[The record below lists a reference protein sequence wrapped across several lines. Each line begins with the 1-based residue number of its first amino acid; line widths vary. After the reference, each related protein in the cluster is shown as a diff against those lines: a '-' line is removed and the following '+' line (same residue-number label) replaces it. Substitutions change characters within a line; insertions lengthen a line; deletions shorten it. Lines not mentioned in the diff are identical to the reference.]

1 MTTLNRPGAPDGH
14 VCGIDAAMEIIGGK
28 WKVLILWAL
37 DDRPARRFGE
47 LRRLLPGVTEK
58 VLASHLREMEADG
71 IVRRVSYEEV
81 PPRVE
86 YSLTASGARLNAALV
101 PLADWG
107 RERVAA
113 ARAAGAE
120 APVGRVVDG
129 RAVDEQAA
137 AGQDADERDPGP
149 QAAAAR
155 ASGAP
160 APGEEHPRPRA
171 TPARRPAEGRPP
183 GALPAAAASGEQRP
197 GPLADRAPTAGGP
210 THRWPVPAPA
220 RGGDRQAR

>member
-47 LRRLLPGVTEK
+47 LRRLLPGITEK

-113 ARAAGAE
+113 AGTAAGAPAVRVP
-120 APVGRVVDG
+120 APGT
-129 RAVDEQAA
+129 A
-137 AGQDADERDPGP
+137 AGPPAVRVPAPGT
-149 QAAAAR
+149 AAGPPAAR
-155 ASGAP
+155 VPAPDPAP
-160 APGEEHPRPRA
+160 APAPVRGD
-171 TPARRPAEGRPP
+171 AEQ
-183 GALPAAAASGEQRP
+183 AL
-197 GPLADRAPTAGGP
+197 
-210 THRWPVPAPA
+210 
-220 RGGDRQAR
+220 